1 METTENEKESLN
13 NFENN
18 LKSNEKDTDEIIIS
32 YKYNCCEIF
41 LPVLWIYFFLWCPYV
56 FYESLIHD
64 QHKKVIII
72 DKKKK
77 LLILAHRGIISC
89 CDCCVFKDK
98 IYDLNEIKNVK
109 IQVSS
114 RDNPKV
120 GFGKLY
126 FINGY
131 VYSTNNDCE
140 TLFSDIEY
148 TNEKYNQF
156 ISFFKKYVNIID
168 EPLEMIKNGCNC
180 ESIEN
185 IEIITTKNSGDEEN
199 NIIEGKPSI
208 NESAAIPVVS

>member
-1 METTENEKESLN
+1 M
-13 NFENN
+13 
-18 LKSNEKDTDEIIIS
+18 
-32 YKYNCCEIF
+32 
-41 LPVLWIYFFLWCPYV
+41 
-56 FYESLIHD
+56 
-64 QHKKVIII
+64 
-72 DKKKK
+72 K
-77 LLILAHRGIISC
+77 L
-89 CDCCVFKDK
+89 
-98 IYDLNEIKNVK
+98 NVK

-114 RDNPKV
+114 IDNPKV

-185 IEIITTKNSGDEEN
+185 NEIITTKNNNDEEN